1 MSALLEI
8 LKKIRDGEREA
19 MKILEEANIQAEKIK
34 QEAEGKVEK
43 VYEEAYEEVVSAASL
58 KSMKL
63 KERAREDAERES
75 KKFLLHAEKQIKE
88 LRAKAEKNFDAAVNA
103 ILKEIVS

>member
-1 MSALLEI
+1 MFEI
-8 LKKIRDGEREA
+8 LRKIRGEEREA

-34 QEAEGKVEK
+34 QKAEEKAEK
-43 VYEEAYEEVVSAASL
+43 VYEEAYEEVVSEASQ

-75 KKFLLHAEKQIKE
+75 KKFLFHAEKQMKE
-88 LRAKAEKNFDAAVNA
+88 LRAKAGKKIDVAVNA